1 VTSVASGSGDRK
13 TNVRQTGD
21 TGALH
26 GFGVVICEMISFEP
40 VNDIGSCSKGEFMKR
55 MRIVVALLTAVAAV
69 TMVTGCEK
77 EGPAEKAGKQIDQ
90 AVEKAGDQAD
100 KAADAAG
107 DKLKDAGDKL
117 KEGSK

>member
-1 VTSVASGSGDRK
+1 
-13 TNVRQTGD
+13 
-21 TGALH
+21 
-26 GFGVVICEMISFEP
+26 
-40 VNDIGSCSKGEFMKR
+40 MKR